1 LGLKDILKVI
11 YDPRRLGKDY
21 ENIALDNSIGYE
33 TLERRLLLGEGSFG
47 QVWLCRDPAKDAPY
61 ALKIQYKR
69 ELIDQHQAGGVIRET
84 RVMQKM
90 HHPFVMGLFQAQQ
103 DAQCLYM
110 VMGVV
115 QGGELQQQ
123 MRNEDRGNLSEPSA
137 KFYAACILEG
147 LSYMH
152 RRNFIYRDL
161 KGENVLLDKDGYCVI
176 IDLGFAKHVPD
187 KTFTFCGT
195 PIYIAPEIL
204 LSKGHDKSADIWSF
218 GVMIY
223 EMLFGTNPFFDYD
236 DPTINQTV
244 LFKRIVK
251 ADFQRPRKQLSL
263 DAYDTTSAAA
273 KDLIRSLL
281 VVKPNQRLG
290 CMGKGDISIR
300 NHPWFSD
307 IDFGKLYRKEIE
319 APWVPEISDPF
330 DGKNFNTV
338 IPKTKS
344 GLRELSKEEQKQFEE
359 FGGSN

>member
-1 LGLKDILKVI
+1 MSKKLTDVELEPGGELATIGEEVEPSAYYITTQNESPRLELTRNGGSYRALGTLEPFGFGKFVMTLANIKDPDAAADYRKKHKLKDLDTPEKIRTQFRKLVEDNVVVSQFHIKNIGTETVHLRRLGLKDILKVI

-21 ENIALDNSIGYE
+21 ENTALDNSIGYE
-33 TLERRLLLGEGSFG
+33 TLERRRLLGEGSFG

-195 PIYIAPEIL
+195 PIYIVRESLCVHTSVSLGLSANFDLPTTKFSIL
-204 LSKGHDKSADIWSF
+204 FL
-218 GVMIY
+218 
-223 EMLFGTNPFFDYD
+223 N
-236 DPTINQTV
+236 
-244 LFKRIVK
+244 
-251 ADFQRPRKQLSL
+251 
-263 DAYDTTSAAA
+263 
-273 KDLIRSLL
+273 
-281 VVKPNQRLG
+281 
-290 CMGKGDISIR
+290 
-300 NHPWFSD
+300 
-307 IDFGKLYRKEIE
+307 
-319 APWVPEISDPF
+319 
-330 DGKNFNTV
+330 
-338 IPKTKS
+338 
-344 GLRELSKEEQKQFEE
+344 
-359 FGGSN
+359 